1 MVYHLMEYF
10 WAMKMEFTTA
20 LYTKSHEQQIKKP
33 DTKGYKVCNATY
45 TKSKSSKSHW

>member
-20 LYTKSHEQQIKKP
+20 LNTKSHEQQQIKE
-33 DTKGYKVCNATY
+33 TRHRRAQSV
-45 TKSKSSKSHW
+45 